1 VHGNEKEHVGERGLA
16 SEKGGML
23 PLYFAEQDN
32 HTVGDLI
39 LDSTS
44 LILAS
49 LLELILRDDK
59 SIYS

>member
-44 LILAS
+44 
-49 LLELILRDDK
+49 
-59 SIYS
+59 